1 MKKKGTSV
9 LEESSKR
16 HRRSSYGKN
25 KNKKRHPHHPGYG
38 KNQWGLHKKD
48 IIFSETMVELL
59 SGSFKQDYRWKTPV
73 LQIRN
78 IFLKDIYMKIKKSIS
93 SSGLFAFPALFV
105 YDTAFAGWGN
115 NSFGYS
121 GGHMMGSGYMGW
133 FMIFFWGLLL
143 VSLILVIRWISNLSR
158 EKESGKI
165 TTPLDILNERLAR
178 GEIEIEEYKEK
189 KLLLSGHDPVIL

>member
-1 MKKKGTSV
+1 
-9 LEESSKR
+9 
-16 HRRSSYGKN
+16 
-25 KNKKRHPHHPGYG
+25 
-38 KNQWGLHKKD
+38 
-48 IIFSETMVELL
+48 
-59 SGSFKQDYRWKTPV
+59 
-73 LQIRN
+73 
-78 IFLKDIYMKIKKSIS
+78 
-93 SSGLFAFPALFV
+93 
-105 YDTAFAGWGN
+105 
-115 NSFGYS
+115 
-121 GGHMMGSGYMGW
+121 MGSGYMGW